1 MILKK
6 IFPPKLR
13 FFFKD
18 ALVLSLFILAAFLNV
33 ASWLSLMW
41 QINAKHATF
50 FLHYTVYFGVDW
62 TGQWYKIFFVP
73 LVGLLILLGNF
84 IAAFIFYHSRK
95 IISYLLVLAAV
106 FAQVLVLLQSV
117 LLILMNS

>member
-6 IFPPKLR
+6 IFPSRLR

-18 ALVLSLFILAAFLNV
+18 GLILGLFIPALFLNI
-33 ASWLSLMW
+33 ASWLSLLW
-41 QINAKHATF
+41 QINAKHASF

-62 TGQWYKIFFVP
+62 TGPWYQIFFVP
-73 LVGLLILLGNF
+73 LLSLLILLGNF
-84 IAAFIFYHSRK
+84 IAAFIAYRSRK
-95 IISYLLVLAAV
+95 MISYLLVLAAAFV
-106 FAQVLVLLQSV
+106 QVLAVLQSV